1 MKHCFVDTQSILL
14 PLWREAFP
22 EAVLIQRGRPHSVR
36 LGDARII
43 WLRIRA
49 GEDLQRA
56 MAFVTLDAGQSLVIL
71 SDAPDEELV
80 MQALSLGGS
89 GCCNAYAAPEVLRQ
103 VALVVEN
110 GGLWVGQSL
119 LQRLVGATSRALATG
134 QKSAQQGNDWLRS
147 LTEREVEVARLVAGG
162 SSNREVAEQL
172 AVTERTVK
180 AHLTTIFEKL
190 AIRDRLQLSL
200 KVNGLNS

>member
-1 MKHCFVDTQSILL
+1 
-14 PLWREAFP
+14 
-22 EAVLIQRGRPHSVR
+22 
-36 LGDARII
+36 
-43 WLRIRA
+43 
-49 GEDLQRA
+49 
-56 MAFVTLDAGQSLVIL
+56 
-71 SDAPDEELV
+71 
-80 MQALSLGGS
+80 
-89 GCCNAYAAPEVLRQ
+89 
-103 VALVVEN
+103 
-110 GGLWVGQSL
+110 
-119 LQRLVGATSRALATG
+119 LATG

-200 KVNGLNS
+200 KVNGLNP